1 MDMLSVDEKVAIL
14 RAIQRKH
21 KGTLTAEIIVEDSQ
35 DLKHPL
41 HYYFNW
47 DDKQCGVLYRLEQA
61 RALVRL
67 TKVVIT
73 ETEISMRVPIFAHDP
88 SVENGYVEIQ
98 ATPEINQR
106 DILFEELEQIRFR
119 IERAQGVAAAIK
131 ESRPSFPSLLQAFDT
146 LLTAVGKIKAQIKKS
161 R

>member
-1 MDMLSVDEKVAIL
+1 MDMLSVSEKIEVL
-14 RAIQRKH
+14 RDIQRKH
-21 KGTLTAEIIVEDSQ
+21 KGELTAEIIVEDAQ

-47 DDKQCGVLYRLEQA
+47 NDKQCGVLYRLEQA
-61 RALVRL
+61 RSLVRL

-98 ATPEINQR
+98 ATPEVNQR

-119 IERAQGVAAAIK
+119 VQRAQAIAVAIK
-131 ESRPSFPSLLQAFDT
+131 ESRPNFPSLLQPFDA
-146 LLTAVGKIKAQIKKS
+146 LLAAVGKIQAQIKKF